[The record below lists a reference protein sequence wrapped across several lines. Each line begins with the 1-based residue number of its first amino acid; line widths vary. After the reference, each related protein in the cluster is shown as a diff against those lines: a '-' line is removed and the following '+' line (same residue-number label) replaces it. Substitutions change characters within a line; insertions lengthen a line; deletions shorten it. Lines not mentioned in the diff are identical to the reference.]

1 MPVRHAIW
9 KVSSSQPERLQAA
22 KLSNEQILE
31 NMIVAQ
37 VGILSDEWMLI
48 GRQEPT
54 FGGRIDLLAIA
65 PDGVL
70 ILIELKRDRTPR
82 EVVAQALD
90 YASWVKTLRPED
102 IPMIYR
108 RFTKTENSNFADDF
122 RQRFGQSLE
131 EVDLNQSHQ
140 IVIVASSLDDSTER
154 IVTYLSERGIPIN
167 VLFFEV
173 FSHGTEQLISRSWL
187 IAPERT
193 QVNATSISPE
203 GPQEWNGEFYANFGQ
218 GESRSWNEASKYGF
232 ICAGGGAWY
241 SNTLQLLNPGD
252 RVWVNVPGSGFVGVG
267 LVRSRL
273 EPASS
278 FRVNTP

>member
-122 RQRFGQSLE
+122 RQRF
-131 EVDLNQSHQ
+131 
-140 IVIVASSLDDSTER
+140 
-154 IVTYLSERGIPIN
+154 
-167 VLFFEV
+167 
-173 FSHGTEQLISRSWL
+173 
-187 IAPERT
+187 
-193 QVNATSISPE
+193 
-203 GPQEWNGEFYANFGQ
+203 
-218 GESRSWNEASKYGF
+218 
-232 ICAGGGAWY
+232 
-241 SNTLQLLNPGD
+241 
-252 RVWVNVPGSGFVGVG
+252 
-267 LVRSRL
+267 
-273 EPASS
+273 
-278 FRVNTP
+278 